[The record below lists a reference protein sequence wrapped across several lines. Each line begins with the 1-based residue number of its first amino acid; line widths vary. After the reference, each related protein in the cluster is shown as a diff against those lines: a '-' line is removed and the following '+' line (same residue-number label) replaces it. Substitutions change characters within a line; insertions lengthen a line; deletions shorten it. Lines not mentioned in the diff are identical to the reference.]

1 MGLAW
6 PLLATVMAMDSQG
19 SSAARA
25 SSEAFR
31 EAMMAITTAES
42 PYAEPVFAP
51 DCVLELRRVLNAA
64 HRGAG
69 AGVVRPHT
77 GAAARGN
84 HQEYLTAPIGDKA
97 ARWMRAW
104 ARSRATIIGPVSAR
118 RVLIG

>member
-6 PLLATVMAMDSQG
+6 SLLATAMATDSQS

-25 SSEAFR
+25 STEAFR

-42 PYAEPVFAP
+42 PYAEPVFAR
-51 DCVLELRRVLNAA
+51 DCVLEFRRVFNAA
-64 HRGAG
+64 HRGVEAG
-69 AGVVRPHT
+69 VLSTEAMFAVVAGVVRPHM

-97 ARWMRAW
+97 ARWMR
-104 ARSRATIIGPVSAR
+104 PSAP
-118 RVLIG
+118 L